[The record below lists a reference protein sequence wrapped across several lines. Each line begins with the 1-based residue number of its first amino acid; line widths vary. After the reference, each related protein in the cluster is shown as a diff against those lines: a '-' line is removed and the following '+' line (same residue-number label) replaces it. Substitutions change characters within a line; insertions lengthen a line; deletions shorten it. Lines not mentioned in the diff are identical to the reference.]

1 MPGPKTAAA
10 AEAGAAGVLFVSKY
24 ANPFPRRAEDDVVVA
39 FISEATA
46 KELMAGTGRTLGQWR
61 DRFKAFKGKPVFT
74 GRTVSVAADTK
85 FYPDNTTAN
94 VVGVIEGTDPVLKNE
109 YIILGAH
116 LDHLG
121 MLRRCIPVRWT
132 MFRVR

>member
-1 MPGPKTAAA
+1 M
-10 AEAGAAGVLFVSKY
+10 
-24 ANPFPRRAEDDVVVA
+24 
-39 FISEATA
+39 
-46 KELMAGTGRTLGQWR
+46 
-61 DRFKAFKGKPVFT
+61 
-74 GRTVSVAADTK
+74 SVAADTK

-116 LDHLG
+116 LDHWVCC
-121 MLRRCIPVRWT
+121 RRCIPVRWT

>member
-1 MPGPKTAAA
+1 M
-10 AEAGAAGVLFVSKY
+10 
-24 ANPFPRRAEDDVVVA
+24 
-39 FISEATA
+39 
-46 KELMAGTGRTLGQWR
+46 
-61 DRFKAFKGKPVFT
+61 
-74 GRTVSVAADTK
+74 SVAADTK

-121 MLRRCIPVRWT
+121 MLPEMYT
-132 MFRVR
+132 